1 MKRFLSIVL
10 VLSLIF
16 SLAACSKPVE
26 KENPE
31 EQVKSAEPGNEEPQK
46 NEEETAVQDGPEGT
60 IMLAAAASLKNCLDE
75 ELLPMFAKQYSNIN
89 VNTTYDSS
97 GKLQTQIEE
106 GAGIDIFMSA
116 AVKQMNALDE
126 KGMIAENSIVE
137 LLENKI
143 VLIVPEGS
151 NKGIEKFEDVVK
163 AETIAVGDPE
173 SVPAGQYAKEALE
186 NLGLWEQVL
195 PLSSLGTN
203 VTEVLNW
210 VAEGS
215 ADAGIVYATDAASKD
230 NVTVVA
236 EAPEGSVSK
245 VIYPIGIVKN
255 TTNEEVAKLFI
266 EFLQTHEAAVVFGEY
281 GFTVNK

>member
-1 MKRFLSIVL
+1 MKKFISVL
-10 VLSLIF
+10 LILSLVF
-16 SLAACSKPVE
+16 SLGACSKPAE
-26 KENPE
+26 QEAPKE
-31 EQVKSAEPGNEEPQK
+31 
-46 NEEETAVQDGPEGT
+46 PEGT
-60 IMLAAAASLKNCLDE
+60 IMLAAAASLKNCMDE
-75 ELLPMFAKQYSNIN
+75 DLIPMFKNQYSKIT
-89 VNTTYDSS
+89 VNATYDSS
-97 GKLQTQIEE
+97 GKLQSQIEE
-106 GAGIDIFMSA
+106 GASIDVFMSA
-116 AVKQMNALDE
+116 AMKQMNALDE

-151 NKGIEKFEDVVK
+151 DKGIEKFEDVVK
-163 AETIAVGDPE
+163 AETIAIGDPE
-173 SVPAGQYAKEALE
+173 SVPVGQYSKEALE

-230 NVTVVA
+230 NVKVVA

-245 VIYPIGIVKN
+245 VIYPVGIVKN
-255 TTNEEVAKLFI
+255 AANEEAAKLFV
-266 EFLQTHEAAVVFGEY
+266 EFLQSDEAAEVFGKY